1 MAEDKIYERSLED
14 TPTWA
19 FAVVCF
25 VLLAISIII
34 EHVIDAIG
42 KWFKKKH
49 KSALYESL
57 EKVKG
62 ELMMLGFISMLLVVF
77 QGPLSKICISQN
89 VASTWHP
96 CSNPKKA
103 LSKSDGKSDSD
114 TNGRKLLEYLDPI
127 PRRGKVAF
135 VSAYGIHQLHI
146 FIFMLAVFHILQC
159 IITIALGRTKMRR
172 WKKWENETK
181 TIEYQFYND
190 PERFRLA
197 KDTTFGQR
205 HLNTW
210 SQSSISLWI
219 VSFFRQFSG
228 SVKKVDYFAL
238 RHGFITAH
246 LAPGSDARFDFQKY
260 IKRSLDEDF
269 KVVVGISPIIWF
281 FAVLFLLA
289 NTHVGAKLQMIIT
302 KMGLRIQ
309 DRGEVLKG
317 APVVEPGDDLFWFNR
332 PRLLLSIIHLVF
344 FQNAFQLAHFAWST
358 YEFSINSCFHK
369 TTVDTIIRLTMG
381 VVIQVLC
388 SYVTLPL
395 YALVA
400 QMGSTMKPTIFN
412 DRVAAALKKW
422 HHTSKKHVKDRKHSE
437 GNNVTPFS
445 SRSSTPT
452 FGMSPIHLLHRH
464 LAGRSDSAQT
474 SPRTSNYENEQCDVD
489 GSPST
494 SYHPETDETPMQVLG
509 PHSTT
514 EQDMAENT
522 QVYERT
528 LEETPTWAV
537 AVVCFVLLSVSIVIE
552 HIIHGIGKWFKKKH
566 KNALFEALEKV
577 KGELMLLGFL
587 SLLLTVLQDPISKIC
602 VSKNVASTWHPCA
615 NPKAPKTSQSEDESE
630 DFQINSRKLLQ
641 YYDIIPRRGKVAFV
655 SAYGIHQLHIFIF
668 VLAIFHILQCIVT
681 LALGRTKMRKWRAW
695 ENETKTIEYQFYN
708 DPERFRFAR
717 DTTFG
722 RRHLNSW
729 SQSTISLSIVSF
741 FRQFFGSVNKV
752 DYLTLR
758 HGFITAHLA
767 PGSHARFDFQKYIE
781 RSLEEDFKVVV
792 GISPIIWFFAV
803 LFLLTNTHGWYSYY
817 WLPFIPL
824 VIILLVGAKL
834 QMIITKMGL
843 RITDRGEVV
852 KGAPVVEPG
861 DDLFWFNRPRLLLFL
876 IHLVLFQ
883 NAFQLAFFSW
893 STYEFSV
900 KSCFHETTEDNVI
913 RLVTGVVIQ
922 VLCSYVTLPL
932 YALVTQMGSTMRPT
946 IFNQRV
952 ASALKNWH
960 NTAKKHVK
968 NSKHTTPFSSRPST
982 PQYGMSPTHL
992 LHKHLA
998 GRSESAQTSPRT
1010 SNYENEQWGV
1020 EGSPSPSHHAVA
1032 ADETQMQVLEPGSG
1046 CSGSAPELPISS
1058 QLDIRVSSS
1067 EFSFE
1072 KRHIP
1077 GSD

>member
-1 MAEDKIYERSLED
+1 
-14 TPTWA
+14 
-19 FAVVCF
+19 
-25 VLLAISIII
+25 
-34 EHVIDAIG
+34 
-42 KWFKKKH
+42 
-49 KSALYESL
+49 
-57 EKVKG
+57 
-62 ELMMLGFISMLLVVF
+62 
-77 QGPLSKICISQN
+77 
-89 VASTWHP
+89 
-96 CSNPKKA
+96 
-103 LSKSDGKSDSD
+103 
-114 TNGRKLLEYLDPI
+114 
-127 PRRGKVAF
+127 
-135 VSAYGIHQLHI
+135 
-146 FIFMLAVFHILQC
+146 
-159 IITIALGRTKMRR
+159 
-172 WKKWENETK
+172 
-181 TIEYQFYND
+181 
-190 PERFRLA
+190 
-197 KDTTFGQR
+197 
-205 HLNTW
+205 
-210 SQSSISLWI
+210 
-219 VSFFRQFSG
+219 
-228 SVKKVDYFAL
+228 
-238 RHGFITAH
+238 
-246 LAPGSDARFDFQKY
+246 
-260 IKRSLDEDF
+260 
-269 KVVVGISPIIWF
+269 
-281 FAVLFLLA
+281 
-289 NTHVGAKLQMIIT
+289 
-302 KMGLRIQ
+302 
-309 DRGEVLKG
+309 
-317 APVVEPGDDLFWFNR
+317 
-332 PRLLLSIIHLVF
+332 
-344 FQNAFQLAHFAWST
+344 
-358 YEFSINSCFHK
+358 
-369 TTVDTIIRLTMG
+369 
-381 VVIQVLC
+381 
-388 SYVTLPL
+388 
-395 YALVA
+395 
-400 QMGSTMKPTIFN
+400 
-412 DRVAAALKKW
+412 
-422 HHTSKKHVKDRKHSE
+422 
-437 GNNVTPFS
+437 
-445 SRSSTPT
+445 
-452 FGMSPIHLLHRH
+452 
-464 LAGRSDSAQT
+464 
-474 SPRTSNYENEQCDVD
+474 
-489 GSPST
+489 
-494 SYHPETDETPMQVLG
+494 
-509 PHSTT
+509 
-514 EQDMAENT
+514 MAENT

-641 YYDIIPRRGKVAFV
+641 YYDIIPRRVLATKGYDKCDEKGKVAFV

-893 STYEFSV
+893 STVSLSILIKFSLI
-900 KSCFHETTEDNVI
+900 CNLQAHIGYCYNIEEN
-913 RLVTGVVIQ
+913 
-922 VLCSYVTLPL
+922 
-932 YALVTQMGSTMRPT
+932 
-946 IFNQRV
+946 
-952 ASALKNWH
+952 
-960 NTAKKHVK
+960 
-968 NSKHTTPFSSRPST
+968 FSN
-982 PQYGMSPTHL
+982 
-992 LHKHLA
+992 A
-998 GRSESAQTSPRT
+998 
-1010 SNYENEQWGV
+1010 
-1020 EGSPSPSHHAVA
+1020 
-1032 ADETQMQVLEPGSG
+1032 
-1046 CSGSAPELPISS
+1046 
-1058 QLDIRVSSS
+1058 
-1067 EFSFE
+1067 
-1072 KRHIP
+1072 
-1077 GSD
+1077 

>member
-1 MAEDKIYERSLED
+1 
-14 TPTWA
+14 
-19 FAVVCF
+19 
-25 VLLAISIII
+25 
-34 EHVIDAIG
+34 
-42 KWFKKKH
+42 
-49 KSALYESL
+49 
-57 EKVKG
+57 
-62 ELMMLGFISMLLVVF
+62 
-77 QGPLSKICISQN
+77 
-89 VASTWHP
+89 
-96 CSNPKKA
+96 
-103 LSKSDGKSDSD
+103 
-114 TNGRKLLEYLDPI
+114 
-127 PRRGKVAF
+127 
-135 VSAYGIHQLHI
+135 
-146 FIFMLAVFHILQC
+146 
-159 IITIALGRTKMRR
+159 
-172 WKKWENETK
+172 
-181 TIEYQFYND
+181 
-190 PERFRLA
+190 
-197 KDTTFGQR
+197 
-205 HLNTW
+205 
-210 SQSSISLWI
+210 
-219 VSFFRQFSG
+219 
-228 SVKKVDYFAL
+228 
-238 RHGFITAH
+238 
-246 LAPGSDARFDFQKY
+246 
-260 IKRSLDEDF
+260 
-269 KVVVGISPIIWF
+269 
-281 FAVLFLLA
+281 
-289 NTHVGAKLQMIIT
+289 
-302 KMGLRIQ
+302 
-309 DRGEVLKG
+309 
-317 APVVEPGDDLFWFNR
+317 
-332 PRLLLSIIHLVF
+332 
-344 FQNAFQLAHFAWST
+344 
-358 YEFSINSCFHK
+358 
-369 TTVDTIIRLTMG
+369 
-381 VVIQVLC
+381 
-388 SYVTLPL
+388 
-395 YALVA
+395 
-400 QMGSTMKPTIFN
+400 
-412 DRVAAALKKW
+412 
-422 HHTSKKHVKDRKHSE
+422 
-437 GNNVTPFS
+437 
-445 SRSSTPT
+445 
-452 FGMSPIHLLHRH
+452 
-464 LAGRSDSAQT
+464 
-474 SPRTSNYENEQCDVD
+474 
-489 GSPST
+489 
-494 SYHPETDETPMQVLG
+494 
-509 PHSTT
+509 
-514 EQDMAENT
+514 MAENT

-552 HIIHGIGKWFKKKH
+552 HIIHGIGK
-566 KNALFEALEKV
+566 
-577 KGELMLLGFL
+577 
-587 SLLLTVLQDPISKIC
+587 
-602 VSKNVASTWHPCA
+602 
-615 NPKAPKTSQSEDESE
+615 
-630 DFQINSRKLLQ
+630 
-641 YYDIIPRRGKVAFV
+641 GKVAFV

-913 RLVTGVVIQ
+913 RLVTG
-922 VLCSYVTLPL
+922 YVTLPL
-932 YALVTQMGSTMRPT
+932 YALMGSTMRPT

>member
-1 MAEDKIYERSLED
+1 M
-14 TPTWA
+14 
-19 FAVVCF
+19 
-25 VLLAISIII
+25 VL
-34 EHVIDAIG
+34 
-42 KWFKKKH
+42 
-49 KSALYESL
+49 
-57 EKVKG
+57 
-62 ELMMLGFISMLLVVF
+62 
-77 QGPLSKICISQN
+77 
-89 VASTWHP
+89 
-96 CSNPKKA
+96 
-103 LSKSDGKSDSD
+103 
-114 TNGRKLLEYLDPI
+114 
-127 PRRGKVAF
+127 GKVAF

-159 IITIALGRTKMRR
+159 IVTLALGRTKSEKMKQRQLNINSIMACKGHNI
-172 WKKWENETK
+172 WTK
-181 TIEYQFYND
+181 ALEYV
-190 PERFRLA
+190 ESA
-197 KDTTFGQR
+197 
-205 HLNTW
+205 
-210 SQSSISLWI
+210 
-219 VSFFRQFSG
+219 SFFRQFSG
-228 SVKKVDYFAL
+228 SVQKVTISHYGMDLSQHIWL
-238 RHGFITAH
+238 REVMQDLISRRWYSYYWLPFIPLIA
-246 LAPGSDARFDFQKY
+246 
-260 IKRSLDEDF
+260 I
-269 KVVVGISPIIWF
+269 
-281 FAVLFLLA
+281 LL
-289 NTHVGAKLQMIIT
+289 VGAKLQMIT

-309 DRGEVLKG
+309 DRGEVFKG

-332 PRLLLSIIHLVF
+332 PRFLLFIIHLVL

-369 TTVDTIIRLTMG
+369 TTIDTIIRLTMG

-388 SYVTLPL
+388 SYM
-395 YALVA
+395 A
-400 QMGSTMKPTIFN
+400 STMKPTIFN

-422 HHTSKKHVKDRKHSE
+422 HHTSKKHVKHRKHSE
-437 GNNVTPFS
+437 GNNATPFS

-464 LAGRSDSAQT
+464 LAGRSESAQT
-474 SPRTSNYENEQCDVD
+474 SPRISNYENEQCDVD
-489 GSPST
+489 GEAST
-494 SYHPETDETPMQVLG
+494 SYHPGTDDTQMQVLG

-514 EQDMAENT
+514 ELHMAEKT

-537 AVVCFVLLSVSIVIE
+537 AVVCFVLLAVSIVIE

-577 KGELMLLGFL
+577 KGELLLLGFL
-587 SLLLTVLQDPISKIC
+587 SLLLTVLQDEISKIC

-641 YYDIIPRRGKVAFV
+641 FYDLVPRRGKVAFV

-681 LALGRTKMRKWRAW
+681 LTLGRTKMRKWRAW

-767 PGSHARFDFQKYIE
+767 PGSDARFDFQKYIE

-824 VIILLVGAKL
+824 FIILLVGAKL

-843 RITDRGEVV
+843 KITDRGEVV
-852 KGAPVVEPG
+852 KGAPVVVPG
-861 DDLFWFNRPRLLLFL
+861 DDLFWFNRPGLLLFL

-893 STYEFSV
+893 STYEFSIN
-900 KSCFHETTEDNVI
+900 SCFHETTEDIVI
-913 RLVTGVVIQ
+913 RL
-922 VLCSYVTLPL
+922 
-932 YALVTQMGSTMRPT
+932 MGSTMKPT

-982 PQYGMSPTHL
+982 PQYGMSPIHL
-992 LHKHLA
+992 LHRHLA

-1010 SNYENEQWGV
+1010 SNYENEQWDV

-1032 ADETQMQVLEPGSG
+1032 AEETQMQVFEPGS
-1046 CSGSAPELPISS
+1046 SSAPELPISS

-1072 KRHIP
+1072 KRHTAE
-1077 GSD
+1077 SD

>member
-127 PRRGKVAF
+127 PRRV
-135 VSAYGIHQLHI
+135 
-146 FIFMLAVFHILQC
+146 LAAKGYDKC
-159 IITIALGRTKMRR
+159 ADKA
-172 WKKWENETK
+172 N
-181 TIEYQFYND
+181 

-246 LAPGSDARFDFQKY
+246 LAPGSDVRFDFQKY

-344 FQNAFQLAHFAWST
+344 FQ

-514 EQDMAENT
+514 E
-522 QVYERT
+522 V
-528 LEETPTWAV
+528 
-537 AVVCFVLLSVSIVIE
+537 
-552 HIIHGIGKWFKKKH
+552 
-566 KNALFEALEKV
+566 
-577 KGELMLLGFL
+577 
-587 SLLLTVLQDPISKIC
+587 PISTK
-602 VSKNVASTWHPCA
+602 H
-615 NPKAPKTSQSEDESE
+615 D
-630 DFQINSRKLLQ
+630 IN
-641 YYDIIPRRGKVAFV
+641 F
-655 SAYGIHQLHIFIF
+655 
-668 VLAIFHILQCIVT
+668 
-681 LALGRTKMRKWRAW
+681 
-695 ENETKTIEYQFYN
+695 
-708 DPERFRFAR
+708 
-717 DTTFG
+717 
-722 RRHLNSW
+722 
-729 SQSTISLSIVSF
+729 
-741 FRQFFGSVNKV
+741 
-752 DYLTLR
+752 
-758 HGFITAHLA
+758 
-767 PGSHARFDFQKYIE
+767 
-781 RSLEEDFKVVV
+781 
-792 GISPIIWFFAV
+792 SP
-803 LFLLTNTHGWYSYY
+803 
-817 WLPFIPL
+817 
-824 VIILLVGAKL
+824 
-834 QMIITKMGL
+834 
-843 RITDRGEVV
+843 
-852 KGAPVVEPG
+852 
-861 DDLFWFNRPRLLLFL
+861 
-876 IHLVLFQ
+876 
-883 NAFQLAFFSW
+883 
-893 STYEFSV
+893 
-900 KSCFHETTEDNVI
+900 
-913 RLVTGVVIQ
+913 
-922 VLCSYVTLPL
+922 
-932 YALVTQMGSTMRPT
+932 
-946 IFNQRV
+946 
-952 ASALKNWH
+952 
-960 NTAKKHVK
+960 
-968 NSKHTTPFSSRPST
+968 
-982 PQYGMSPTHL
+982 
-992 LHKHLA
+992 
-998 GRSESAQTSPRT
+998 
-1010 SNYENEQWGV
+1010 
-1020 EGSPSPSHHAVA
+1020 
-1032 ADETQMQVLEPGSG
+1032 
-1046 CSGSAPELPISS
+1046 
-1058 QLDIRVSSS
+1058 S

-1072 KRHIP
+1072 KRNTRR
-1077 GSD
+1077 D